1 MRALLAGFGLLALAG
16 LMGFG
21 SSSFAQEAQVSAPLP
36 RTMASPIRL
45 IPEIG
50 VSSFSNST
58 SVSTDNFGQG
68 FSASLLADFGDN
80 YWNFETGI
88 ETLKSQINRGE
99 RSAAVNVNTWG
110 IPVLAKY
117 NVSGRPHE
125 TVFFKAG
132 AMPFAANG
140 DNINQFNVMAV
151 GGIGGALPLGHNSSV
166 LIDATYNRLVNNSGD
181 LTNYQG
187 IALLAGLSLNL

>member
-1 MRALLAGFGLLALAG
+1 MRAFLAGFGLLAVAS

-21 SSSFAQEAQVSAPLP
+21 SSAFAQEAQVSAPLP
-36 RTMASPIRL
+36 RTMASPMRL
-45 IPEIG
+45 IPELG
-50 VSSFSNST
+50 VSSFANDT
-58 SVSTDNFGQG
+58 SVHTNNFSQG

-99 RSAAVNVNTWG
+99 RSAAVDVNTWG
-110 IPVLAKY
+110 IPALAKY
-117 NVSGRPHE
+117 NLSGRPHE
-125 TVFFKAG
+125 TIFFKAG
-132 AMPFAANG
+132 VMPFAANG

-151 GGIGGALPLGHNSSV
+151 GGVGGALPLGRNSSV